1 MAYIGQTPSAVVTSS
16 AQIQDGAVELQDIS
30 ASAQASLGTVDFY
43 GFKKLAN
50 GTLELEYSNG
60 SDNLSVANNNTEQS
74 DIYAESFVSKR
85 GLTFSVDANG
95 NLNVT
100 I

>member
-1 MAYIGQTPSAVVTSS
+1 MAYIGQFPSAVITTT
-16 AQIQDGAVELQDIS
+16 AQIQDGAVELKDIS

-60 SDNLSVANNNTEQS
+60 SDNVSVANNDTQQS
-74 DIYAESFVSKR
+74 DKYVESFVSKR
-85 GLTFSVDANG
+85 GLTFSVDASG

>member
-16 AQIQDGAVELQDIS
+16 AQIQDGAVELADIS
-30 ASAQASLGTVDFY
+30 AAAQASLGTVDFY

-60 SDNLSVANNNTEQS
+60 SDNVSVANNDTQQS
-74 DIYAESFVSKR
+74 DKYAESFVSKR
-85 GLTFSVDANG
+85 GLTFSVDASG
-95 NLNVT
+95 NLSVT

>member
-1 MAYIGQTPSAVVTSS
+1 MAYIGQTSSAVVTSS

-30 ASAQASLGTVDFY
+30 AAAQASLGTVDFY

-60 SDNLSVANNNTEQS
+60 SDNVSVANNDTQQS
-74 DIYAESFVSKR
+74 DKYAESFVSKR
-85 GLTFSVDANG
+85 GLTFSVDASG

>member
-1 MAYIGQTPSAVVTSS
+1 MAYIGQSPSAVITTT

-60 SDNLSVANNNTEQS
+60 SDDVSVNNTDNS
-74 DIYAESFVSKR
+74 DKYAESFVSKR
-85 GLTFSVDANG
+85 GLSFTVDSSG

>member
-16 AQIQDGAVELQDIS
+16 SQIQDGAVELQDIS

-43 GFKKLAN
+43 GFTKLAN
-50 GTLELEYSNG
+50 GTLQLDYSNG
-60 SDNLSVANNNTEQS
+60 SDNLSVANSDTTQS
-74 DIYAESFVSKR
+74 DKYVESFVSKR
-85 GLTFSVDANG
+85 GLTFSVDASG

>member
-1 MAYIGQTPSAVVTSS
+1 MAYIGQFPSAVITTT

-30 ASAQASLGTVDFY
+30 ASAQASLGTVDLY

-60 SDNLSVANNNTEQS
+60 SDNVSVANNDTQQS
-74 DIYAESFVSKR
+74 DKYAESFVSKR
-85 GLTFSVDANG
+85 GLTFSVDASG

>member
-16 AQIQDGAVELQDIS
+16 SQIQDGAVELQDIS
-30 ASAQASLGTVDFY
+30 AAAQASLGTVDFY

-60 SDNLSVANNNTEQS
+60 SDNVSAANNDTQQS
-74 DIYAESFVSKR
+74 DKYAESFVSKR
-85 GLTFSVDANG
+85 GLTFSVDASG

>member
-1 MAYIGQTPSAVVTSS
+1 MAYIGQFPSAVITTT

-60 SDNLSVANNNTEQS
+60 SDNVSVANNDTQQS
-74 DIYAESFVSKR
+74 DKYAESFVSKR
-85 GLTFSVDANG
+85 GLTFSVDASG
-95 NLNVT
+95 NLNV
-100 I
+100 II

>member
-1 MAYIGQTPSAVVTSS
+1 MAYIGQFPSAVITTT

-30 ASAQASLGTVDFY
+30 ASAQASVGTVDFY

-60 SDNLSVANNNTEQS
+60 SDNVSVANSDTTQS
-74 DIYAESFVSKR
+74 DKYAESFVSKR
-85 GLTFSVDANG
+85 GLTFSVDASG

>member
-16 AQIQDGAVELQDIS
+16 SQIQDGAVELQDIS

-60 SDNLSVANNNTEQS
+60 SDNVSVANNDTSQS
-74 DIYAESFVSKR
+74 DKYAKSFVSKR
-85 GLTFSVDANG
+85 GLTFLVDASG

>member
-1 MAYIGQTPSAVVTSS
+1 MAYIGQVPSAVVTTS
-16 AQIQDGAVELQDIS
+16 AQIQGGAVELQDIS

-43 GFKKLAN
+43 GFKKLAD
-50 GTLELEYSNG
+50 GTLQLEYSNG
-60 SDNLSVANNNTEQS
+60 SDNVSVANNDNS

-85 GLTFSVDANG
+85 GLSFSVDSSG

>member
-1 MAYIGQTPSAVVTSS
+1 MAYIGQFPSAVITTT

-60 SDNLSVANNNTEQS
+60 SDNVSVANNDTQQS
-74 DIYAESFVSKR
+74 DKYAESFVSKR
-85 GLTFSVDANG
+85 GLTFSVDATG

>member
-16 AQIQDGAVELQDIS
+16 SQIQDGAVELQDIS
-30 ASAQASLGTVDFY
+30 AAAQASLGTVDFY

-60 SDNLSVANNNTEQS
+60 SDNVSVANNDTQQS
-74 DIYAESFVSKR
+74 DKYAESFVSKR
-85 GLTFSVDANG
+85 GLTFSVDATG

>member
-1 MAYIGQTPSAVVTSS
+1 MYLWWVVTSS
-16 AQIQDGAVELQDIS
+16 SQIQDGAVELQDIS
-30 ASAQASLGTVDFY
+30 AAAQASLGTVDFY

-60 SDNLSVANNNTEQS
+60 SDNVSVANNDTQQS
-74 DIYAESFVSKR
+74 DKYAESFVSKR
-85 GLTFSVDANG
+85 GLTFSVDASG

>member
-16 AQIQDGAVELQDIS
+16 SQIQDGAVELQDIS

-60 SDNLSVANNNTEQS
+60 SDNVSVANNDTSQS
-74 DIYAESFVSKR
+74 DKYAESFVSKR

>member
-1 MAYIGQTPSAVVTSS
+1 MAYIGQFPSAVITTT

-60 SDNLSVANNNTEQS
+60 SDNVSVANNDTQQS
-74 DIYAESFVSKR
+74 DKYAESFASKR
-85 GLTFSVDANG
+85 GLTFSVDASG

>member
-1 MAYIGQTPSAVVTSS
+1 MAYIGQTPSAVFTSS
-16 AQIQDGAVELQDIS
+16 SQIQDGAVELQDIS
-30 ASAQASLGTVDFY
+30 AAAQASLGTVDFY

-60 SDNLSVANNNTEQS
+60 SDNVSVANNDTQQS
-74 DIYAESFVSKR
+74 DKYAESFVSKR
-85 GLTFSVDANG
+85 GLTFSVDASG

>member
-16 AQIQDGAVELQDIS
+16 SQIQDGAVELQDIS

-60 SDNLSVANNNTEQS
+60 SDNVSVANSDTTQS
-74 DIYAESFVSKR
+74 DKFTESFVAKR
-85 GLTFSVDANG
+85 GLTFTVDANG

-100 I
+100 V

>member
-16 AQIQDGAVELQDIS
+16 SQIQDGAVELQDIS
-30 ASAQASLGTVDFY
+30 AAAQASLGTVDFY

-50 GTLELEYSNG
+50 GTLQLDYSNG
-60 SDNLSVANNNTEQS
+60 SDNVSVANNDTSQS
-74 DIYAESFVSKR
+74 DKYAESFVSKR
-85 GLTFSVDANG
+85 GLTFSVDASG

>member
-16 AQIQDGAVELQDIS
+16 SQIQDGAVELQDIS

-60 SDNLSVANNNTEQS
+60 SDNVSVANNDTSQS
-74 DIYAESFVSKR
+74 DKYAESFVSKR
-85 GLTFSVDANG
+85 GLTFSVDASG

>member
-1 MAYIGQTPSAVVTSS
+1 MPYIGQSPSAVVTSS
-16 AQIQDGAVELQDIS
+16 AQIQDGAVELVDIS

-43 GFKKLAN
+43 GFKKLAD
-50 GTLELEYSNG
+50 GTLQLDYSNG
-60 SDNLSVANNNTEQS
+60 SDNLSTANNDGTQS

-85 GLTFSVDANG
+85 GLSFSVDSSG

>member
-1 MAYIGQTPSAVVTSS
+1 MAYIGQQPSAVITTT
-16 AQIQDGAVELQDIS
+16 AQIQDGAVELVDIS
-30 ASAQASLGTVDFY
+30 AAAQASLGTVDFY
-43 GFKKLAN
+43 GFKKLAD

-60 SDNLSVANNNTEQS
+60 SDDVSVNNTDNS
-74 DIYAESFVSKR
+74 DKYAESFVSKR
-85 GLTFSVDANG
+85 GLSFTVDSSG

>member
-16 AQIQDGAVELQDIS
+16 SQIQDGAVELQDIS

-50 GTLELEYSNG
+50 GTLQLDFSNG
-60 SDNLSVANNNTEQS
+60 SDNVSVANSDTTQS
-74 DIYAESFVSKR
+74 DKYAESFVSKR
-85 GLTFSVDANG
+85 GLTFSVDASG

>member
-1 MAYIGQTPSAVVTSS
+1 MAYIGQVPSAVVTTS

-43 GFKKLAN
+43 GFKKLAD
-50 GTLELEYSNG
+50 GTLQLEYSNG
-60 SDNLSVANNNTEQS
+60 SDNVSVANNDNS

-85 GLTFSVDANG
+85 GLSFSVDSSG

>member
-1 MAYIGQTPSAVVTSS
+1 MAYIGQIPSAVVTSS
-16 AQIQDGAVELQDIS
+16 SQIQDGAVELQDIS
-30 ASAQASLGTVDFY
+30 AAAQASLGTVDFY

-60 SDNLSVANNNTEQS
+60 SDNVSVANRDTTQS
-74 DIYAESFVSKR
+74 DKYAESFVSKR
-85 GLTFSVDANG
+85 GLTFSVDASG

>member
-1 MAYIGQTPSAVVTSS
+1 MAYIGAIPAVSAIGSTQIEDGSIALVDLSTA
-16 AQIQDGAVELQDIS
+16 AQDA
-30 ASAQASLGTVDFY
+30 LGKVDFY
-43 GFKKLAN
+43 GFKKLAD

-60 SDNLSVANNNTEQS
+60 SDDVSVANNNTEQS
-74 DIYAESFVSKR
+74 DKYAESFVSKR
-85 GLTFSVDANG
+85 GLSFSVDSSG

>member
-16 AQIQDGAVELQDIS
+16 SQIQDGAVELQDIS
-30 ASAQASLGTVDFY
+30 AAAQASLGTVDFY

-60 SDNLSVANNNTEQS
+60 SDNVSVANNDTSQS
-74 DIYAESFVSKR
+74 DKYAESFVSKR
-85 GLTFSVDANG
+85 GLTFSVDASG
-95 NLNVT
+95 NLNVK

>member
-1 MAYIGQTPSAVVTSS
+1 MAYIGQIPSAVVTSS
-16 AQIQDGAVELQDIS
+16 SQIQDGAVELQDIS
-30 ASAQASLGTVDFY
+30 AAAQASLGTVDFY

-60 SDNLSVANNNTEQS
+60 SDNVSVANNDTQQS
-74 DIYAESFVSKR
+74 DKYAESFVSKR
-85 GLTFSVDANG
+85 GLTFSVDASG

>member
-1 MAYIGQTPSAVVTSS
+1 MAYIGQQPSAVITTT
-16 AQIQDGAVELQDIS
+16 AQVQDGAVELADIS
-30 ASAQASLGTVDFY
+30 AAAQASLGTVDFY

-60 SDNLSVANNNTEQS
+60 SDNVSVANNDTSQS
-74 DIYAESFVSKR
+74 DKYAESFVSKR
-85 GLTFSVDANG
+85 GLTFSVDATG

>member
-16 AQIQDGAVELQDIS
+16 SQIQDGAVELQDIS
-30 ASAQASLGTVDFY
+30 AAAQASLGTVDFY

-60 SDNLSVANNNTEQS
+60 SDNVSVANNDTSQS
-74 DIYAESFVSKR
+74 DKYAESFVSKR
-85 GLTFSVDANG
+85 GLTFSVDATG

>member
-16 AQIQDGAVELQDIS
+16 SQIQDGAVELQDIS
-30 ASAQASLGTVDFY
+30 AAAQASLGTVDFY

-60 SDNLSVANNNTEQS
+60 SDNVSVANNDTQQS
-74 DIYAESFVSKR
+74 DKYAESFVSKR
-85 GLTFSVDANG
+85 GLTFSVDASG